1 MLEDETTVPA
11 LFAAAVAAH
20 GDADAID
27 DAATRAT
34 TYSELA
40 SAVAAAAARLSSALG
55 AAAEPAERAVLLLVD
70 EGAAMVALMLAC
82 AHVAGV
88 FFVPADAAAPSARL
102 GFVLAD
108 CRAAAIVGAEAQLL
122 RVEEVRKRVK
132 GDVWTTNLII
142 AMATA

>member
-55 AAAEPAERAVLLLVD
+55 AAADTYLLFNLLIFFHSSPTSHGTSVLSPIVIISLTIVMPSMCLPKATEFKSLLS
-70 EGAAMVALMLAC
+70 L
-82 AHVAGV
+82 
-88 FFVPADAAAPSARL
+88 
-102 GFVLAD
+102 
-108 CRAAAIVGAEAQLL
+108 
-122 RVEEVRKRVK
+122 
-132 GDVWTTNLII
+132 
-142 AMATA
+142 